1 MIVFD
6 IQCGTGHR
14 FEGWFASAED
24 YDGQRRRG
32 LLSCPSC
39 GSEEV
44 ARVPS
49 ATRINIGAGARD
61 VDPGTRRAAA
71 GAPAS
76 PADAPADVF
85 ARAQKLYSRFLDEVL
100 TKSEDLGT
108 RFPEE
113 ARRIHNNEAPA
124 RLIRGV
130 ATAEEHAALVDE
142 GIPVAR
148 LPVPSKR
155 EMN

>member
-6 IQCGTGHR
+6 IQCDSGHR
-14 FEGWFASAED
+14 FEGWFSSVED

-39 GSEEV
+39 GSEAV
-44 ARVPS
+44 GRVPS
-49 ATRINIGAGARD
+49 ATRINVGAGARD
-61 VDPGTRRAAA
+61 LDTGPGRAAVSSRA
-71 GAPAS
+71 
-76 PADAPADVF
+76 APADPF

-108 RFPEE
+108 RFPDE
-113 ARRIHNNEAPA
+113 ARKIHNNEAPA

-148 LPVPSKR
+148 LPVPSKG

>member
-6 IQCGTGHR
+6 IQCDSGHR
-14 FEGWFASAED
+14 FEGWFSSVGD
-24 YDGQRRRG
+24 YDSQRSRG

-39 GSEEV
+39 GSESV
-44 ARVPS
+44 SRIPS
-49 ATRINIGAGARD
+49 ATRINVG
-61 VDPGTRRAAA
+61 AA
-71 GAPAS
+71 GRGAEVPGPRSAEAPPA
-76 PADAPADVF
+76 PADALPL
-85 ARAQKLYSRFLDEVL
+85 AQKLYSRFLDEVL

-108 RFPEE
+108 RFPDE
-113 ARRIHNNEAPA
+113 ARRIHYNEAPA

-130 ATAEEHAALVDE
+130 ATPEEHAELVDE

-148 LPVPSKR
+148 LPVPTKG